1 LGLIVSGANVSKQ
14 DTHFVN
20 TFSMV
25 IGLLVLVAIGIIVF
39 ARVVAA
45 HTQEADVV
53 EQRDF
58 AKSIA
63 GRIEPLSQ
71 EAIVGQDNTALAIK
85 PDSPA
90 GAGATLPIPKDGTEV
105 YEQVC
110 SSCHG
115 VGLVGAPKAGDAV
128 AWGPRIAKGKNV
140 LYDHALH
147 GFTGTAGTMP
157 AKGNRPDIP
166 DAIIE
171 QGVDHMLGL
180 VKH

>member
-1 LGLIVSGANVSKQ
+1 VSKQ

-25 IGLLVLVAIGIIVF
+25 IGILVLVALCLIAL

-45 HTQEADVV
+45 HTQETDSV

-58 AKSIA
+58 ATSVA
-63 GRIEPLSQ
+63 SRIEPLSQ
-71 EAIVGQDNTALAIK
+71 EAIVGQDNTAMAIK
-85 PDSPA
+85 PDAPA
-90 GAGATLPIPKDGTEV
+90 GTGVVLPIPKDGAQV

-110 SSCHG
+110 SACHG
-115 VGLVGAPKAGDAV
+115 LGIAGAPKAGDAA
-128 AWGPRIAKGKNV
+128 AWAPRLTKGKSV

-157 AKGNRPDIP
+157 AKGNRLDIP

-171 QGVDHMLGL
+171 QGVDHMMDMA
-180 VKH
+180 KH

>member
-1 LGLIVSGANVSKQ
+1 MSKQ

-25 IGLLVLVAIGIIVF
+25 IGLLVVVALCLIAL

-45 HTQEADVV
+45 HTQDTDVV

-58 AKSIA
+58 ATSVA
-63 GRIEPLSQ
+63 SRIEPLSQ
-71 EAIVGQDNTALAIK
+71 EALVGHDNTDMAIK

-90 GAGATLPIPKDGTEV
+90 GTGVVLPIPKDGTQV

-110 SSCHG
+110 SACHG
-115 VGLVGAPKAGDAV
+115 LGIAGAPKAGDVA
-128 AWGPRIAKGKNV
+128 AWGPRIAKGKTV

-147 GFTGTAGTMP
+147 GFSGQAGTMP
-157 AKGNRPDIP
+157 AKGNRLDIP
-166 DAIIE
+166 DALIE
-171 QGVDHMLGL
+171 EGVDHMISLA
-180 VKH
+180 KH

>member
-1 LGLIVSGANVSKQ
+1 VSKQ
-14 DTHFVN
+14 DTYFIN
-20 TFSMV
+20 MFSMV
-25 IGLLVLVAIGIIVF
+25 IGILVLCAIGIIVF

-45 HTQEADVV
+45 HTQETDVV

-58 AKSIA
+58 ATSVA
-63 GRIEPLSQ
+63 ARIEPLSQ
-71 EAIVGQDNTALAIK
+71 EAIVGQDNTDLAIK

-90 GAGATLPIPKDGTEV
+90 GAGVALPIPKDGTQV

-110 SSCHG
+110 SACHG
-115 VGLVGAPKAGDAV
+115 LGIAGAPKAGDAA
-128 AWGPRIAKGKNV
+128 AWLPRIAKGKAV

-147 GFTGTAGTMP
+147 GFIGQAGTMP
-157 AKGNRPDIP
+157 AKGNRLDIP

-171 QGVDHMLGL
+171 EGVDHMTGL

>member
-1 LGLIVSGANVSKQ
+1 VSKQ

-25 IGLLVLVAIGIIVF
+25 IGILVLVAIGIIVL
-39 ARVVAA
+39 ARTVAA
-45 HTQEADVV
+45 QTQETDTV

-58 AKSIA
+58 MKSVA
-63 GRIEPLSQ
+63 SRIEPLSQ
-71 EAIVGQDNTALAIK
+71 EAVVGQDNTALAIK

-90 GAGATLPIPKDGTEV
+90 GSGVTLPIPKDGAQV

-110 SSCHG
+110 SACHG
-115 VGLVGAPKAGDAV
+115 LGIAGAPKAGDVA
-128 AWGPRIAKGKNV
+128 AWGPRIAKGKTV

-147 GFTGTAGTMP
+147 GFTGQAGTMP
-157 AKGNRPDIP
+157 AKGNRLDIP

-171 QGVDHMLGL
+171 QGVDHM
-180 VKH
+180 VDMAKH

>member
-1 LGLIVSGANVSKQ
+1 MSKQ

-25 IGLLVLVAIGIIVF
+25 IGLLVLVAIAIAVF

-45 HTQEADVV
+45 HTQEVDVV

-58 AKSIA
+58 AKSVASRIA
-63 GRIEPLSQ
+63 PLSQ
-71 EAIVGQDNTALAIK
+71 EAIVGQDNTAMAIK

-90 GAGATLPIPKDGTEV
+90 GAGAALPIPKDGAQV

-110 SSCHG
+110 SACHG
-115 VGLVGAPKAGDAV
+115 LGIAGAPKAGDA
-128 AWGPRIAKGKNV
+128 ALWGPRIAKGKNV

-147 GFTGTAGTMP
+147 GFTGTAGSMP
-157 AKGNRPDIP
+157 AKGNRLDIP

-171 QGVDHMLGL
+171 AGVDHMIDM

>member
-1 LGLIVSGANVSKQ
+1 VSKQ
-14 DTHFVN
+14 DTHFVD

-25 IGLLVLVAIGIIVF
+25 IGILVLVALCLIAL
-39 ARVVAA
+39 ARAVAA
-45 HTQEADVV
+45 HTQETDSV

-58 AKSIA
+58 AISVA
-63 GRIEPLSQ
+63 SRIEPLSQ
-71 EAIVGQDNTALAIK
+71 EAIVGQDNTAMAIK
-85 PDSPA
+85 PDAPA
-90 GAGATLPIPKDGTEV
+90 GTGVVLPIPKDGAQV

-110 SSCHG
+110 SACHG
-115 VGLVGAPKAGDAV
+115 LGIAGAPKAGDAT
-128 AWGPRIAKGKNV
+128 AWGPRLAKGKTV

-157 AKGNRPDIP
+157 AKGNRLDIP

-171 QGVDHMLGL
+171 QGVDHMMDL

>member
-1 LGLIVSGANVSKQ
+1 MSKQ

-25 IGLLVLVAIGIIVF
+25 IGLLVVIALCLIAL

-45 HTQEADVV
+45 HLTRLPMLV

-58 AKSIA
+58 AKSVA
-63 GRIEPLSQ
+63 MRIEPLSQ
-71 EAIVGQDNTALAIK
+71 EAVVGQDNTAMAIK

-90 GAGATLPIPKDGTEV
+90 GSGVVLPIPKDGTQV

-110 SSCHG
+110 SACHG
-115 VGLVGAPKAGDAV
+115 LGIAGAPKAGDVA
-128 AWGPRIAKGKNV
+128 AWGPRVAKGKTV

-147 GFTGTAGTMP
+147 GFTGQTGTMP
-157 AKGNRPDIP
+157 AKGNRLDIP
-166 DAIIE
+166 DALVE
-171 QGVDHMLGL
+171 EGVDHMISLA
-180 VKH
+180 KH

>member
-1 LGLIVSGANVSKQ
+1 MSKQ

-25 IGLLVLVAIGIIVF
+25 IGLLVLVAIGIIVL

-45 HTQEADVV
+45 HTQETDAI

-58 AKSIA
+58 ATSVA
-63 GRIEPLSQ
+63 GRIEPPSQ

-90 GAGATLPIPKDGTEV
+90 GAGAALPIPKDGAEV
-105 YEQVC
+105 YAQVC

-115 VGLVGAPKAGDAV
+115 LGLVGAPKAGDAA
-128 AWGPRIAKGKNV
+128 AWGPRLAKGKTV

-147 GFTGTAGTMP
+147 GFTGQAGTMP

-171 QGVDHMLGL
+171 AGVDQMTSM

>member
-1 LGLIVSGANVSKQ
+1 VSKQ

-25 IGLLVLVAIGIIVF
+25 IGLLVLIAIGIIVL
-39 ARVVAA
+39 ARTVAA
-45 HTQEADVV
+45 HTQETDSI

-58 AKSIA
+58 AKSVA
-63 GRIEPLSQ
+63 MRIEPLSQ
-71 EAIVGQDNTALAIK
+71 EAVVGQDNTAMAIK
-85 PDSPA
+85 PDAPA
-90 GAGATLPIPKDGTEV
+90 GSGVVLPIPKDGAQV

-110 SSCHG
+110 SACHG
-115 VGLVGAPKAGDAV
+115 LGIAGAPKAGDVA
-128 AWGPRIAKGKNV
+128 AWGPRVAKGKTV

-147 GFTGTAGTMP
+147 GFTGQAGTMP
-157 AKGNRPDIP
+157 AKGNRLDIP

-171 QGVDHMLGL
+171 QGVDHMLDL

>member
-1 LGLIVSGANVSKQ
+1 VSKH

-25 IGLLVLVAIGIIVF
+25 LGLLVVVALCLIAL

-45 HTQEADVV
+45 HTQETDSV

-58 AKSIA
+58 AASVA
-63 GRIEPLSQ
+63 ARIGPLSQ
-71 EAIVGQDNTALAIK
+71 EAIVGHDNTAMAIK

-90 GAGATLPIPKDGTEV
+90 GSGVVLPIPKDGAQV

-110 SSCHG
+110 SACHG
-115 VGLVGAPKAGDAV
+115 LGIAGAPKAGDA
-128 AWGPRIAKGKNV
+128 ALWGPRLAKGKAV

-147 GFTGTAGTMP
+147 GFTGTAGIMP
-157 AKGNRPDIP
+157 AKGNRLDIP

-171 QGVDHMLGL
+171 QGVDHMADM

>member
-1 LGLIVSGANVSKQ
+1 VSKQ

-25 IGLLVLVAIGIIVF
+25 IGILVLVAIGIGVF

-45 HTQEADVV
+45 HTQETDVV

-58 AKSIA
+58 EKSVA
-63 GRIEPLSQ
+63 MRIEPLSQ
-71 EAIVGQDNTALAIK
+71 EAIVGQDNTAMAIK

-90 GAGATLPIPKDGTEV
+90 GSGVVLPIPKDGAQV

-110 SSCHG
+110 SACHG
-115 VGLVGAPKAGDAV
+115 LGIAGAPKAGDVA
-128 AWGPRIAKGKNV
+128 AWGPRLAKGKTV

-147 GFTGTAGTMP
+147 GFTGQAGTMP
-157 AKGNRPDIP
+157 AKGNRLDIP

-171 QGVDHMLGL
+171 QGVDHMMDMA
-180 VKH
+180 KH

>member
-1 LGLIVSGANVSKQ
+1 VSKQ

-25 IGLLVLVAIGIIVF
+25 IGLLALIALCLIAL

-45 HTQEADVV
+45 HTQETDVV

-58 AKSIA
+58 ATSVA
-63 GRIEPLSQ
+63 SRIEPLSQ
-71 EAIVGQDNTALAIK
+71 EAMVGQDNTAMAIK

-90 GAGATLPIPKDGTEV
+90 GSGVVLPIPKDGTQV

-110 SSCHG
+110 SACHG
-115 VGLVGAPKAGDAV
+115 LGIAGAPKAGDAA
-128 AWGPRIAKGKNV
+128 AWGPRIAKGKTV

-147 GFTGTAGTMP
+147 GFSGQAGTMP
-157 AKGNRPDIP
+157 AKGNRLDIP
-166 DAIIE
+166 DALIE
-171 QGVDHMLGL
+171 EGVDHMMSMT
-180 VKH
+180 KH

>member
-1 LGLIVSGANVSKQ
+1 VSKQ

-25 IGLLVLVAIGIIVF
+25 IGLLVLFAIGILVL

-45 HTQEADVV
+45 HTQESDVV

-58 AKSIA
+58 ATSVA
-63 GRIEPLSQ
+63 SRIEPLSQ
-71 EAIVGQDNTALAIK
+71 EAMVGQDNTALAIK

-90 GAGATLPIPKDGTEV
+90 GTGVVLPIPKDGTQV

-110 SSCHG
+110 SACHG
-115 VGLVGAPKAGDAV
+115 LGIAGAPKAGDAA
-128 AWGPRIAKGKNV
+128 AWGPRIAKGTPV

-147 GFTGTAGTMP
+147 GFSGQAGTMP
-157 AKGNRPDIP
+157 AKGNRLDIP
-166 DAIIE
+166 DALIE
-171 QGVDHMLGL
+171 EGVDHMISMA
-180 VKH
+180 KH